1 MVSSVA
7 SHHSQMLKGLLDMC
21 VLALIAE
28 EPTYGYAL
36 VERLEE
42 KGLVVQNEAS
52 VYLVLKR
59 LDGKGRIEA
68 HLEPSSTGPARKVYQ
83 ATDAGRDVLLGWMA
97 DWAAV
102 RDGVDRVLTRS

>member
-28 EPTYGYAL
+28 SPTYGYAL

-42 KGLVVQNEAS
+42 EGLVVQNEAS

-59 LDGKGRIEA
+59 LSEKGRIEA
-68 HLEPSSTGPARKVYQ
+68 HLEPSSSGPARKVYA
-83 ATDAGRDVLLGWMA
+83 ATDAGHDVLLGWMA

-102 RDGVDRVLTRS
+102 RSGVDRVLDRR